1 VGYQPFLRD
10 GDEAIISLFRNGLA
24 MKFTPNLKKFFDL
37 LKTLDEDAFWDKTE
51 AIIKEASDEC
61 DFDNLPDRW
70 DDYLDKQDGYFH
82 KGSESTFE
90 FIDRIVDK
98 KPQLK
103 VLSNAIHDPDED
115 IGIPDY
121 TVMDWIDSYS
131 DDFDHF
137 YIPDLFNRLRRN
149 SKLKGKYDDYVSNA
163 MDDCRESAEERRNP
177 YGYRGLSRSMFYASR
192 KVAASDRSAL
202 IRLASSLPVGSSE
215 RRAILAGLRGV
226 RA

>member
-1 VGYQPFLRD
+1 
-10 GDEAIISLFRNGLA
+10 

-37 LKTLDEDAFWDKTE
+37 LKTLDEVAFSIKTDD
-51 AIIKEASDEC
+51 IIKEASKKC
-61 DFDNLPDRW
+61 DFDHLPERW
-70 DDYLDKQDGYFH
+70 DDYLDKQEKYFYDDVDGY
-82 KGSESTFE
+82 E
-90 FIDRIVDK
+90 FIDSLLVE

-103 VLSNAIHDPDED
+103 ALSNAIHDPDED
-115 IGIPDY
+115 PDY
-121 TVMDWIDSYS
+121 TVLDWICDNA
-131 DDFDHF
+131 DDFSKF
-137 YIPDLFNRLRRN
+137 YIPNLFGRLRRD
-149 SKLKGKYDDYVSNA
+149 SKLEEEYEGYLSDA
-163 MDDCRESAEERRNP
+163 MRDCHQDAEESRDP